1 MGQTESKQSI
11 VQMGPAA
18 RTILYVKA
26 LGGVYGTWFMNTV
39 GPAYVHRRVGA
50 ERGHSFVGQQLV
62 RQIFCQSLGQCRMGP
77 TESSDHDSSLYGN
90 GVRVADWAGC

>member
-39 GPAYVHRRVGA
+39 GPA
-50 ERGHSFVGQQLV
+50 
-62 RQIFCQSLGQCRMGP
+62 
-77 TESSDHDSSLYGN
+77 
-90 GVRVADWAGC
+90 